1 MYRLDVGWQH
11 TAAEGGDGLYQKIE
25 EFSLHILAAILI
37 ANLITAVA
45 VWYEIYYVVND
56 STSATVKAILIDA
69 VAAAAL
75 GIYIV
80 GTVDTYMVLSKL
92 ILEKYLNNR
101 FVAGKEEGREESDEE
116 WRAWYN
122 RMVEARERGEEFDEP
137 PPKSPKKES

>member
-1 MYRLDVGWQH
+1 M
-11 TAAEGGDGLYQKIE
+11 
-25 EFSLHILAAILI
+25 AAILI
-37 ANLITAVA
+37 ANLLTIVA

-101 FVAGKEEGREESDEE
+101 FVAGEAKGRQEGRQEANEE
-116 WRAWYN
+116 WQSWYR
-122 RMVEARERGEEFDEP
+122 RMVEAQERGEEFDEP
-137 PPKSPKKES
+137 PPQSLKKKS

>member
-1 MYRLDVGWQH
+1 M
-11 TAAEGGDGLYQKIE
+11 YQKIE

-37 ANLITAVA
+37 GNLLTAVA

-56 STSATVKAILIDA
+56 SASATVKAILIDA

-101 FVAGKEEGREESDEE
+101 FVAGKSEGRQEGRQEANEE
-116 WRAWYN
+116 WQAWYD
-122 RMVEARERGEEFDEP
+122 RMVEAGKRGEDFDEP
-137 PPKSPKKES
+137 PPIPPKRKQ

>member
-1 MYRLDVGWQH
+1 M
-11 TAAEGGDGLYQKIE
+11 YQKIE

-37 ANLITAVA
+37 GNLFTAVA

-101 FVAGKEEGREESDEE
+101 FVAGRAEGRQEGRQEGRAEGREQANEE
-116 WRAWYN
+116 WQAWYE

-137 PPKSPKKES
+137 PPQSSTGKQ

>member
-1 MYRLDVGWQH
+1 M
-11 TAAEGGDGLYQKIE
+11 
-25 EFSLHILAAILI
+25 
-37 ANLITAVA
+37 
-45 VWYEIYYVVND
+45 VND

-101 FVAGKEEGREESDEE
+101 FVAGVAEGEAKGRKEGEAKGRQEANAE
-116 WRAWYN
+116 WQDWYE
-122 RMVEARERGEEFDEP
+122 RMVEARKRGEDLNEP
-137 PPKSPKKES
+137 PPQSPKK

>member
-1 MYRLDVGWQH
+1 M
-11 TAAEGGDGLYQKIE
+11 YQKIE
-25 EFSLHILAAILI
+25 DISFHILAAIII
-37 ANLITAVA
+37 ANLLTAVA

-56 STSATVKAILIDA
+56 SATATAKAILIDA

-80 GTVDTYMVLSKL
+80 GTADTYMVLSKL

-101 FVAGKEEGREESDEE
+101 FNAGVAEGEARGRQAGKEEGKEQADRE

-122 RMVEARERGEEFDEP
+122 RMTDARVRGEHFDEP
-137 PPKSPKKES
+137 PPESSQKKN